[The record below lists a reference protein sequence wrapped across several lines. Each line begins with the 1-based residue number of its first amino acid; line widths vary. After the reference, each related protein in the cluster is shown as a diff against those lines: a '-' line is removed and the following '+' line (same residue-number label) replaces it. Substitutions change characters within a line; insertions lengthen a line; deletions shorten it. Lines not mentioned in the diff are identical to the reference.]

1 MEASGNH
8 GCQILVV
15 DDEPTVS
22 GAIKLLLQFDGH
34 AVQTVDRGEAALAL
48 LEQHP
53 FDLIITDFFMPGMK
67 GDQLAARIKQR
78 WPDQPVIMV
87 TAFAEEFNAFGKA
100 QGDVD
105 FLLPKPFFRDELR
118 EAVFQVLIGKNQSSD
133 MQIISNKP
141 SPEKFIPPANRQ
153 SSGAQF

>member
-34 AVQTVDRGEAALAL
+34 VVQTVDNGEAALAL
-48 LEQHP
+48 LEQHQ

-67 GDQLAARIKQR
+67 GDQLAAHIKERRPGQH
-78 WPDQPVIMV
+78 VIMV

-118 EAVFQVLIGKNQSSD
+118 EAVFQVLVGKNPSSN

-141 SPEKFIPPANRQ
+141 SPEKFIPRANP
-153 SSGAQF
+153 